1 MSLAPTRGG
10 GGDTETFPDI
20 LKIRI
25 FPNRDAESCGLDMAH
40 PTCTATVIRILVNPN
55 DGSLCSRRGYRDHQC
70 RRDNSRALRRD
81 MPPAAWVISIVL
93 FKLVTF
99 NADRPFK

>member
-1 MSLAPTRGG
+1 MTGVCAA
-10 GGDTETFPDI
+10 
-20 LKIRI
+20 
-25 FPNRDAESCGLDMAH
+25 AE
-40 PTCTATVIRILVNPN
+40 ATGIINAAATTP
-55 DGSLCSRRGYRDHQC
+55 
-70 RRDNSRALRRD
+70 RALRRD